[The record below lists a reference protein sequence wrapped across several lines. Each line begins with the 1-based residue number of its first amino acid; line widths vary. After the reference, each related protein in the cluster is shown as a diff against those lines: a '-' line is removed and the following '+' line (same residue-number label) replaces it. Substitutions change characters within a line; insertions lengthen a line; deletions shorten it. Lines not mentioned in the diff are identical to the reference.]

1 MGDTKGDRKGEMQ
14 KRVEG
19 EEEEELIGK
28 EKERTTYS
36 EAIVG
41 IPLIFKI
48 VIKRYKTHRT

>member
-1 MGDTKGDRKGEMQ
+1 MGDTKGDRKGKMQ

-19 EEEEELIGK
+19 EELIGK

-36 EAIVG
+36 EVIIG

-48 VIKRYKTHRT
+48 VIKRYETHRT

>member
-36 EAIVG
+36 EVIIG

-48 VIKRYKTHRT
+48 VIKRYETHRT